1 MRFTKAHVALSEAMK
16 AVIGLYYSCTPTPAD
31 AKSSKD
37 GTATALDRLFSSLSH
52 VGIEVDF
59 DPTAMR
65 GKFPKASVVV
75 TDVSL
80 KTVTAFMKA
89 LYKAIE
95 LEDYLHFLLERVE
108 HRVETVLHAD
118 DEAIEEYIH
127 DKVYK
132 QIEAEFKVD
141 GRLPWESKEEVEI
154 DEDRNIV
161 WTENP
166 VPVQTTPEI
175 AAKKAEYQER
185 MKEADIK
192 AHNFTSLP
200 DVVIPE
206 AVIRRS
212 VTRAIN
218 KGPIDRRSVDFVDIY
233 TVNYRSVSVNPAPG
247 SKFARKLLFT
257 KPKELPPTVVPSLE
271 FPHWSSFVQF
281 VRAVLVGFHVV
292 FGSYDRL
299 KICPVCRRMSFEKR
313 KGQRQFCSDVCRRLH
328 FKSVLEPQEKV
339 RCRNKHN
346 ARLDRSGKKDRVGK
360 TQCEDCDQYTLSS
373 KEQSC
378 PALRTKQSTI
388 EEKQT

>member
-16 AVIGLYYSCTPTPAD
+16 ALIDLYYSCTPTPAD
-31 AKSSKD
+31 AKISID
-37 GTATALDRLFSSLSH
+37 GITTALDRLFSSLSH

-65 GKFPKASVVV
+65 AKFPKASVVV

-80 KTVTAFMKA
+80 KTVTAFMKS

-95 LEDYLHFLLERVE
+95 SEDYLHFLLERVE
-108 HRVETVLHAD
+108 HRVETVLNTD
-118 DEAIEEYIH
+118 DETIEKYVHEKVYEQIEE
-127 DKVYK
+127 
-132 QIEAEFKVD
+132 EFKVD
-141 GRLPWESKEEVEI
+141 GRFPWESRDEVEI
-154 DEDRNIV
+154 DENGNIE
-161 WTENP
+161 WIEKP
-166 VPVQTTPEI
+166 GLIIPEI
-175 AAKKAEYQER
+175 HAKKAEYQER

-192 AHNFTSLP
+192 AQNFTSLP

-212 VTRAIN
+212 ATRAIN

-271 FPHWSSFVQF
+271 FPHWGSFVQF

-313 KGQRQFCSDVCRRLH
+313 KGQRQFCSDACRRKH
-328 FKSVLEPQEKV
+328 FVNTLEPKEKV
-339 RCRNKHN
+339 RCRSKHN
-346 ARLDRSGKKDRVGK
+346 ARLERSGKIDRIGK
-360 TQCEDCDQYTLSS
+360 TQCEGCEQYALSS

-378 PALRTKQSTI
+378 PALITK
-388 EEKQT
+388 